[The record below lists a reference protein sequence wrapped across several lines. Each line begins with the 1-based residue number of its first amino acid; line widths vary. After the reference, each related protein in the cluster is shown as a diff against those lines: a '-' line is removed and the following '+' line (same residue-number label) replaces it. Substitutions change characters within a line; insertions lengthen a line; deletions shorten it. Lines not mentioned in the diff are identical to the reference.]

1 MTALAWILLGLFWL
15 LLAVAAISDLRSLR
29 ISNMISLATLA
40 AAVALLLFVRSDA
53 GPWWQHLASFTI
65 MLAIGF
71 GLFSVGW
78 IGGGDAKFAAAAAA
92 LFDLSELAYYVLAT
106 TLAGAL
112 VTIVLMLLRRLSL
125 GGNSSWKGLARGR
138 SIPYGVAIAIGAA
151 IVSAQVIASPL

>member
-15 LLAVAAISDLRSLR
+15 LLAAAAISDLRSLR
-29 ISNMISLATLA
+29 ISNAISLATLA
-40 AAVALLLFVRSDA
+40 AAIVLLVFVRET
-53 GPWWQHLASFTI
+53 GPWWQHLASFAI

-78 IGGGDAKFAAAAAA
+78 IGGGDAKLAAAAAV
-92 LFDLSELAYYVLAT
+92 LFDLRELAFDVLAT

-112 VTIVLMLLRRLSL
+112 LTLMLMFLRRLEL
-125 GGNSSWKGLARGR
+125 GVNSSWKGLAKGR

-151 IVSAQVIASPL
+151 IVSAQAVGLSS